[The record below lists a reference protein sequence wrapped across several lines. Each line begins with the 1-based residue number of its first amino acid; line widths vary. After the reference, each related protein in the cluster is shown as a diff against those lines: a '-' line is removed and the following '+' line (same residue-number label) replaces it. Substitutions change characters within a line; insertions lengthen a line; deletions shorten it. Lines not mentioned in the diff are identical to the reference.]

1 MSRTPAPAST
11 GSADVDASAT
21 PTTDAPLSH
30 GLKQRHLS
38 MIALGGVIGAG
49 LFVGSGSAIAAAG
62 PSIVIAYA
70 ISGLLVM
77 LIMRMLGEMSAA
89 NPASGSFSVHAE
101 RAVGPWAGFTAGW
114 AFWFLLCVAVGLEAI
129 GAAKI
134 VTGWL
139 PGVPE
144 WSMVALFM
152 LVFCLTN
159 LAAVKNFGEF
169 EFWFAALKIGAISLF
184 LIIGLLAILG
194 LLPGTDSPGLSN
206 LTGQGGFLPNGTDGL
221 IVGLLASVFAY
232 GGLETVTIA
241 AAESERPVE
250 GVAKAVRT
258 AMWRIAVFYIG
269 SMAVIVT
276 LIPWNSDSLAK
287 GSYVATLEHLGLP
300 AAGEIMNVVV
310 LIALLSAMNANIYG
324 ASRMACSLVARGQG
338 PKVLGK
344 ISGGVPRVAVLTS
357 SVFGFVCV
365 LLSYWRPDDLF
376 MWLLNMIGAIIL
388 VVWFFIAVS
397 QLILRRRTEKEAPE
411 KLVVR
416 MWAFPY
422 LTWAALAGIAVVFV
436 LMARDEGTRE
446 QLYYTGG
453 LVVVLAAL
461 GYAHQRLTADKRT
474 APAAAQPAAAEATAT
489 AEEKPAAEKPV
500 TTEKKPATAE
510 KPVSTGKPAA
520 TGKSASEEK
529 PEAAGKPASE
539 EKAATAEEP
548 AAAAAKGDD

>member
-1 MSRTPAPAST
+1 MSRTSAPAEPAAVDSPPEGGT
-11 GSADVDASAT
+11 PVTDV
-21 PTTDAPLSH
+21 PLTH

-49 LFVGSGSAIAAAG
+49 LFVGSGAAIAAAG
-62 PSIVIAYA
+62 PSIIVAYA

-77 LIMRMLGEMSAA
+77 LVMRMLGEMSAA

-101 RAVGPWAGFTAGW
+101 RAIGPWAGFTAGW

-169 EFWFAALKIGAISLF
+169 EFWFAALKIGAITLF
-184 LIIGLLAILG
+184 LVIGLLAILG
-194 LLPGTDSPGLSN
+194 LLPGTDSPGLTN
-206 LTGQGGFLPNGTDGL
+206 LTGQGGFLPNGSEGL

-241 AAESERPVE
+241 AAESEHPVQ

-276 LIPWNSDSLAK
+276 LIPWNSESLAG

-338 PKVLGK
+338 PKGLGR

-357 SVFGFVCV
+357 SVFGFLCV
-365 LLSYWRPDDLF
+365 LLSYWRPDDIF

-397 QLILRRRTEKEAPE
+397 QLVLRRRLEQEAPE
-411 KLVVR
+411 RLAVR
-416 MWAFPY
+416 MWAYPY
-422 LTWAALAGIAVVFV
+422 LTWAALAGIAAVFL
-436 LMARDEGTRE
+436 LMAREEGTRV

-453 LVVVLAAL
+453 LVVFLAVV
-461 GYAHQRLTADKRT
+461 GYAHQRMTAGPAT
-474 APAAAQPAAAEATAT
+474 AAAVAGAPAPAPAGTPAAAEPT
-489 AEEKPAAEKPV
+489 AEAAEPATEPAEPTAAATVPAARK
-500 TTEKKPATAE
+500 AQNAE
-510 KPVSTGKPAA
+510 KA
-520 TGKSASEEK
+520 
-529 PEAAGKPASE
+529 
-539 EKAATAEEP
+539 EKAGAE
-548 AAAAAKGDD
+548 AAAKPAKAED

>member
-1 MSRTPAPAST
+1 MSRTSAPASAEPT
-11 GSADVDASAT
+11 AAADAPPA
-21 PTTDAPLSH
+21 PPNDAPLSH

-49 LFVGSGSAIAAAG
+49 LFVGSGAAIAAAG
-62 PSIVIAYA
+62 PSIIVAYA

-77 LIMRMLGEMSAA
+77 LVMRMLGEMSAA

-101 RAVGPWAGFTAGW
+101 RAIGPWAGFTAGW

-134 VTGWL
+134 VVGWL

-152 LVFCLTN
+152 LVFCVTN

-169 EFWFAALKIGAISLF
+169 EFWFAALKIAAIAIF
-184 LIIGLLAILG
+184 LVIGLLAILG
-194 LLPGTDSPGLSN
+194 VLPGTDSPGMTN
-206 LTGQGGFLPNGTDGL
+206 LTGKGGFLPNGVDGL

-276 LIPWNSDSLAK
+276 LLPWNSDSLAK

-300 AAGEIMNVVV
+300 AASEIMNVVV

-338 PKVLGK
+338 PKGLGK

-357 SVFGFVCV
+357 SVFGFACV

-397 QLILRRRTEKEAPE
+397 QLVLRRRLEKEAPE

-422 LTWAALAGIAVVFV
+422 LTWAALAGIAAVFI
-436 LMARDEGTRE
+436 LMARDPGTRE

-453 LVVVLAAL
+453 LVLVLAGL
-461 GYAHQRLTADKRT
+461 GFAHQRATADKRPAAVPAAGP
-474 APAAAQPAAAEATAT
+474 APAAAKAEGGPAADAPEGAASGGEA
-489 AEEKPAAEKPV
+489 
-500 TTEKKPATAE
+500 
-510 KPVSTGKPAA
+510 
-520 TGKSASEEK
+520 
-529 PEAAGKPASE
+529 PASG
-539 EKAATAEEP
+539 KK
-548 AAAAAKGDD
+548 AAAAAKDD